1 MLFHFINIKSKSL
14 SVIKPELFFTFFFG
28 IIISLFMK
36 GIITSILHSG
46 IYIGGWKLFYSNFID
61 RHIYSNK
68 YFLGLHFDL
77 YFRRIFFIGV
87 PFK

>member
-1 MLFHFINIKSKSL
+1 
-14 SVIKPELFFTFFFG
+14 
-28 IIISLFMK
+28 MK